1 MAKDNKPAEAYA
13 VPHTMSGK
21 NLKSKDFVKSPVK
34 DPNILSAEQVTTRT
48 GAKRV
53 SLGDPAADDV
63 KTTGMKQRGSGAAT
77 KGFTSRGPMG

>member
-13 VPHTMSGK
+13 LPHTMSGK

-34 DPNILSAEQVTTRT
+34 DPNLLSAEQVSPRT

-53 SLGDPAADDV
+53 SLGNPDAEDV
-63 KTTGMKQRGSGAAT
+63 KTTGMKQRGYGAAT

>member
-1 MAKDNKPAEAYA
+1 MAKNNKPAEDYA

-34 DPNILSAEQVTTRT
+34 DPNTLSAEQVSTRT

-53 SLGDPAADDV
+53 SLGNPDADNV
-63 KTTGMKQRGSGAAT
+63 KTDGVKQRGYGAAT
-77 KGFTSRGPMG
+77 KGFMSRGPMG

>member
-1 MAKDNKPAEAYA
+1 MAKN
-13 VPHTMSGK
+13 
-21 NLKSKDFVKSPVK
+21 NQK
-34 DPNILSAEQVTTRT
+34 DPNLLSAEKTSPRT

-63 KTTGMKQRGSGAAT
+63 KKDGIKQRGAGAAT